1 MESVWNK
8 SKSILKYANPVAWM
22 VAEGVEKTID
32 SIKKASE
39 QGIDELKI
47 EITKQ
52 NFQIQIQQQ
61 QARISQELAIARRI
75 ENAAEVEIEE
85 FYDASGS
92 GNLGINFDAKSE
104 TGSIGIGGEARKVTK
119 RVYHF
124 RGWKDT
130 ISETIIQEN

>member
-1 MESVWNK
+1 MDTAWDK
-8 SKSILKYANPVAWM
+8 SKTVLKYVNPVAWL
-22 VAEGVEKTID
+22 VAEGVEKAVD

-39 QGIDELKI
+39 KGLDDLKA

-61 QARISQELAIARRI
+61 QARIAQELAIARRI

-92 GNLGINFDAKSE
+92 GNFGINLDSKLE
-104 TGSIGIGGEARKVTK
+104 TASIGIGGEGRKVTK

-130 ISETIIQEN
+130 ISETINQED

>member
-92 GNLGINFDAKSE
+92 GNLGINFDSKSE
-104 TGSIGIGGEARKVTK
+104 TGCIGIGGEGRKVTK

-130 ISETIIQEN
+130 MSETIIQED